1 MPLKTYSRWL
11 QGVLYTVAGVNH
23 FVNPEI
29 YLQMMPSYLPWPNA
43 LQLTAGALEVIGGLG
58 LLVPRLEKKAAW
70 LLIIVLV
77 GVFPANLELALNG
90 GAPLDVS
97 PTMAWLRLPFQLLF
111 IKWAYWHTRTETKS

>member
-11 QGVLYTVAGVNH
+11 QGALYTVAGVNH

-29 YLQMMPSYLPWPNA
+29 YLQMMPPYLPWPNA
-43 LQLTAGALEVIGGLG
+43 LQLTAGGLEIIGGLG
-58 LLVPRLEKKAAW
+58 LLIPRLEKKAAW